1 MDFTSR
7 WMWHNVAESSILMHE
22 SILLF
27 FAQSLLSWQHDT
39 TFFWLPRLYSL
50 KASFETIR
58 KVTEAKPGKS
68 RYDKELD
75 DGWCGDYKKWSY
87 DHAAL
92 TLSSKETTTKWCLED
107 ATLLNETLR
116 FYREVLRSSELRE
129 LRTSL
134 EDLHRAR
141 VPACLPGPIFCCSRY
156 TRRSCKG
163 VSCARQPRPRLMDI
177 VAGFAS
183 HPEACRAFQDIHS
196 RDLKHPRCIRI
207 SRIR

>member
-1 MDFTSR
+1 MDLASG
-7 WMWHNVAESSILMHE
+7 WVWHNVAESSILMHE

-75 DGWCGDYKKWSY
+75 DGWCGDCKKWSY

-92 TLSSKETTTKWCLED
+92 TLSSKEITTKWCLED
-107 ATLLNETLR
+107 ATLQSETLR
-116 FYREVLRSSELRE
+116 FYREVITAIKSIAWAPDISRRSSSG
-129 LRTSL
+129 TCPS
-134 EDLHRAR
+134 
-141 VPACLPGPIFCCSRY
+141 VPSWSNILLQPVHAAKLQRCLM
-156 TRRSCKG
+156 CKATEAQADG
-163 VSCARQPRPRLMDI
+163 YSSWVRKSPRGM
-177 VAGFAS
+177 
-183 HPEACRAFQDIHS
+183 
-196 RDLKHPRCIRI
+196 
-207 SRIR
+207 